1 VNLPDFPH
9 EGEDVIAWVMRVE
22 RMTFPEAVE
31 YLAWLKREDEA
42 RDYGDDP

>member
-1 VNLPDFPH
+1 MNLPELPRP
-9 EGEDVIAWVMRVE
+9 GEDVIAWVMRVE

-42 RDYGDDP
+42 RNYEND